1 MFKAFVIFL
10 SFFSFSSFSSTLTI
24 PENFQLLKV
33 NGKEYSSSLF
43 AKEVQ
48 LELTSGKHVLL
59 LRYKEMFEDDDNDDH
74 TTIKSPPFLL
84 MFDIYNEPL
93 QIKSVHFID
102 DSTARAYAK
111 KPTVVLENTKKVK
124 VASKSLLLSEF
135 EQNQYRAA
143 LTKVQNEQVEL
154 MSTSTLESKQSIQQP
169 ANLKQNSRASE
180 MLNYWWQQAT
190 AHEQQQFIKQHVLKK
205 GE

>member
-33 NGKEYSSSLF
+33 NGQEYTSSLF
-43 AKEVQ
+43 AKEFQ
-48 LELTSGKHVLL
+48 LELASGKHVLL

-84 MFDIYNEPL
+84 MFDIYKEPL
-93 QIKSVHFID
+93 QIKSVRFID
-102 DSTARAYAK
+102 DSAARAYAK
-111 KPTVVLENTKKVK
+111 KPTVVLENTLKVK
-124 VASKSLLLSEF
+124 VASKSMLLSEF

-143 LTKVQNEQVEL
+143 LTKVQTKQVEL
-154 MSTSTLESKQSIQQP
+154 ISTSTPESKQSSP
-169 ANLKQNSRASE
+169 PPMNLEQSSRASE

-190 AHEQQQFIKQHVLKK
+190 VHEQQQFIKQQVFKK
-205 GE
+205 E